1 MSEGF
6 IKKFK
11 DWMSIEEDEYDVEEY
26 EEGPE
31 DTVEEEPKLEAT
43 TSQVTRKSNVVNIHT
58 NSQMKV
64 VIVEPKK
71 YDDVTT
77 IADHLRQR
85 RAVIVNLESIEEE
98 SEIKKSIYYFMSG
111 AVYMLDAY
119 FHLTLDGS
127 MQKVSKSIFIL
138 APNNVDIDANIKKEL
153 ESKAFFP
160 WQK

>member
-11 DWMSIEEDEYDVEEY
+11 DWMSIEEEYDVED
-26 EEGPE
+26 EGY
-31 DTVEEEPKLEAT
+31 DTIEEEQDQEETKLEST
-43 TSQVTRKSNVVNIHT
+43 NSQVTRNSKVVNIHT
-58 NSQMKV
+58 NNQMKV
-64 VIVEPKK
+64 VIAEPKK
-71 YDDVTT
+71 YDDVTI

-85 RAVIVNLESIEEE
+85 RAVIVNLESVEEE
-98 SEIKKSIYYFMSG
+98 PEIKKSIYYFISG
-111 AVYMLDAY
+111 AVYI
-119 FHLTLDGS
+119 LDGS

>member
-1 MSEGF
+1 MLA
-6 IKKFK
+6 IT
-11 DWMSIEEDEYDVEEY
+11 IE
-26 EEGPE
+26 
-31 DTVEEEPKLEAT
+31 
-43 TSQVTRKSNVVNIHT
+43 VVNIHT

-64 VIVEPKK
+64 VIAEPKK
-71 YDDVTT
+71 YDDVTI

-85 RAVIVNLESIEEE
+85 RAVIVNLESVEEE
-98 SEIKKSIYYFMSG
+98 PEVKKSIYYFISG
-111 AVYMLDAY
+111 AVYI
-119 FHLTLDGS
+119 LDGS

>member
-11 DWMSIEEDEYDVEEY
+11 DWMSIDEEVYDGEDEGYDNLEEQ
-26 EEGPE
+26 EQ
-31 DTVEEEPKLEAT
+31 EEPKLES
-43 TSQVTRKSNVVNIHT
+43 TSSHVTKSSKVVNIHT

-64 VIVEPKK
+64 VIAEPKR
-71 YDDVTT
+71 YDDVTV

-85 RAVIVNLESIEEE
+85 RAVIVNLEGVEEE
-98 SEIKKSIYYFMSG
+98 PEIKKSIYYFICG
-111 AVYMLDAY
+111 AVYI
-119 FHLTLDGS
+119 LDGS

>member
-11 DWMSIEEDEYDVEEY
+11 DWMSIEEDEYDGEDEY
-26 EEGPE
+26 EGIQ
-31 DTVEEEPKLEAT
+31 EEIDQEEHKLEAT
-43 TSQVTRKSNVVNIHT
+43 NSQVTRSSKVVNIHT

-64 VIVEPKK
+64 VIAEPKK
-71 YDDVTT
+71 YDDVTI

-85 RAVIVNLESIEEE
+85 RAVIVNLESVEEE
-98 SEIKKSIYYFMSG
+98 PEVKKSIYYFISG
-111 AVYMLDAY
+111 AVYI
-119 FHLTLDGS
+119 LDGS

>member
-1 MSEGF
+1 MSEGI

-11 DWMSIEEDEYDVEEY
+11 DWMTVEEEY
-26 EEGPE
+26 EEEEYDDIAEEVEPE
-31 DTVEEEPKLEAT
+31 DIKIDNPSVQAAKKA
-43 TSQVTRKSNVVNIHT
+43 NVDT
-58 NSQMKV
+58 NNQMKV
-64 VIVEPKK
+64 VIAEPKK
-71 YDDVTT
+71 YEDVTI

-85 RAVIVNLESIEEE
+85 RAVIVNLESVEEE
-98 SEIKKSIYYFMSG
+98 PEVKKSIYYFISG
-111 AVYMLDAY
+111 AVYI
-119 FHLTLDGS
+119 LDGS

>member
-111 AVYMLDAY
+111 AVYMLD
-119 FHLTLDGS
+119 GS

>member
-11 DWMSIEEDEYDVEEY
+11 DWMSIEEEYDVEDEGY
-26 EEGPE
+26 DGIEEE
-31 DTVEEEPKLEAT
+31 SNQEEPKLET
-43 TSQVTRKSNVVNIHT
+43 SSSQVTRSSKVVNIHT

-64 VIVEPKK
+64 VIAEPKK
-71 YDDVTT
+71 YDDVTV

-85 RAVIVNLESIEEE
+85 RAVIVNLESVEEE
-98 SEIKKSIYYFMSG
+98 PELKKSIYYFISG
-111 AVYMLDAY
+111 AVYI
-119 FHLTLDGS
+119 LDGS

>member
-1 MSEGF
+1 MSEGI

-11 DWMSIEEDEYDVEEY
+11 DWM
-26 EEGPE
+26 
-31 DTVEEEPKLEAT
+31 TVEEPYDDEDIDDGDEMDIEDDTKNETISMPSITKG
-43 TSQVTRKSNVVNIHT
+43 SKVVNIHT
-58 NSQMKV
+58 ASQMKV

-71 YDDVTT
+71 YDDVT
-77 IADHLRQR
+77 IIEDHLKQR
-85 RAVIVNLESIEEE
+85 RAVIVNLENLEEDPE
-98 SEIKKSIYYFMSG
+98 TKKSIYYFMSG
-111 AVYMLDAY
+111 AVYILE
-119 FHLTLDGS
+119 GS

>member
-98 SEIKKSIYYFMSG
+98 SEVKKSIYYFMSG
-111 AVYMLDAY
+111 AVYM
-119 FHLTLDGS
+119 LDGS